1 VRKEALV
8 AASAMD
14 EALLGAARAVMR
26 ISLHAADQVGGVSVV
41 QLRALTILLE
51 AGETNLASLA
61 EGMGVTVS
69 TTSRLVDRLVAAG
82 LVERRT
88 AEHTRREIA
97 VRLTELGRQT
107 VDRYDGHRL
116 TELRRCIDALSETD
130 RIGVLTCLRA
140 LAGGAAQP
148 LVAMA
153 TRPATPTM

>member
-1 VRKEALV
+1 MDAMDAMDV
-8 AASAMD
+8 MD
-14 EALLGAARAVMR
+14 EALLATARAVMR

-82 LVERRT
+82 LAERRT
-88 AEHTRREIA
+88 AEHTRREVA
-97 VRLTELGRQT
+97 LRLTDLGRQT
-107 VDRYDGHRL
+107 VDRYDGLRL
-116 TELRRCIDALSETD
+116 TELRRCIDALPETE
-130 RIGVLTCLRA
+130 RAGALTGLRA
-140 LAGGAAQP
+140 LAGAAAQP

-153 TRPATPTM
+153 TRPATPTT

>member
-1 VRKEALV
+1 MV
-8 AASAMD
+8 ASAMD
-14 EALLGAARAVMR
+14 EALLGTARAVMR

-51 AGETNLASLA
+51 AGGTNLAQLA

-88 AEHTRREIA
+88 AQHTRREIRL
-97 VRLTELGRQT
+97 RLTDRGRQT
-107 VDRYDGHRL
+107 VDRYDGLRL
-116 TELRRCIDALSETD
+116 TELRRCIDALPETEQP
-130 RIGVLTCLRA
+130 GALTCLRA
-140 LAGGAAQP
+140 LADAAAQP

-153 TRPATPTM
+153 TSPATPTR

>member
-1 VRKEALV
+1 
-8 AASAMD
+8 MD
-14 EALLGAARAVMR
+14 EALLATARAVMR

-41 QLRALTILLE
+41 QLRALTLLLE

-88 AEHTRREIA
+88 AAHTRREIA
-97 VRLTELGRQT
+97 LRLTELGRQT
-107 VDRYDGHRL
+107 VDRYDRLRL
-116 TELRRCIDALSETD
+116 TELRRCIDSLSETEQAGAL
-130 RIGVLTCLRA
+130 RCLRA
-140 LAGGAAQP
+140 LARAAAQP

-153 TRPATPTM
+153 TRPAIPTT